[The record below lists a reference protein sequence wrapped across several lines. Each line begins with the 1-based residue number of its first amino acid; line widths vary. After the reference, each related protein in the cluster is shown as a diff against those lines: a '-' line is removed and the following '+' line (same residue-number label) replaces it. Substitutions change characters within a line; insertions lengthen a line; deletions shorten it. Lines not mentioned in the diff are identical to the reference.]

1 MRKFLLYFLIL
12 IGMSTAILHTTEFKT
27 NEKSTNFVLDGTQ
40 FDHPEEL
47 PFPVEL
53 V

>member
-1 MRKFLLYFLIL
+1 MVQ
-12 IGMSTAILHTTEFKT
+12 STEIKP
-27 NEKSTNFVLDGTQ
+27 NISSTNIVFNGTQ

-53 V
+53 T